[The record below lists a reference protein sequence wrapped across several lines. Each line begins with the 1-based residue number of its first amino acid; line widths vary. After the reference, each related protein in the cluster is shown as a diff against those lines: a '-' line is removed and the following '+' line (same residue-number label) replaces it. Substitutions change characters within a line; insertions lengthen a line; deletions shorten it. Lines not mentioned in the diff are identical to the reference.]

1 MNILFVCT
9 GNTCRSPMAETLLKQ
24 KLPKANVQSAGIFAG
39 EKQRANQH
47 TITVL
52 KNKDIKLAHESQPI
66 TARLLNWADLV
77 LTMTTQHKQSLILQY
92 PDYTDKFFTLKEYVL
107 EADKQVW
114 AELKKVYAN
123 YEEKRFKFIQE
134 NQHKF
139 DNTILD
145 QKLGEHLQSD
155 IEKIQ
160 QLESNL
166 ISYDISDPFGGD
178 LTVYEK
184 TLDEI
189 ELYVNM
195 LVEKLSKS
203 EN

>member
-1 MNILFVCT
+1 
-9 GNTCRSPMAETLLKQ
+9 
-24 KLPKANVQSAGIFAG
+24 
-39 EKQRANQH
+39 
-47 TITVL
+47 
-52 KNKDIKLAHESQPI
+52 
-66 TARLLNWADLV
+66 
-77 LTMTTQHKQSLILQY
+77 MTTQHKQSLILQY
-92 PDYTDKFFTLKEYVL
+92 PDYTDNFFTLKEYVS
-107 EADKQVW
+107 EADKEVW
-114 AELKKVYAN
+114 AEHKKVYAN
-123 YEEKRFKFIQE
+123 YEEKRFKCIQE

-139 DNTILD
+139 DNTIHD

-166 ISYDISDPFGGD
+166 IRHDIYDPCGD
-178 LTVYEK
+178 DVTVYEK

-203 EN
+203 RN

>member
-9 GNTCRSPMAETLLKQ
+9 GNTCRSPMAEALLKE
-24 KLPKANVQSAGIFAG
+24 KVPNANVQSAGIFAG
-39 EKQRANQH
+39 EKQRANHH

-52 KNKDIKLAHESQPI
+52 KDKDIDLIHESQPV
-66 TARLLNWADLV
+66 TAHLLNWADII

-92 PDYTDKFFTLKEYVL
+92 SDFADKFFTLKEYVS
-107 EADKQVW
+107 EADKEVW
-114 AELKKVYAN
+114 AELRKTYAD

-145 QKLGEHLQSD
+145 KKLAEHLQED

-160 QLESNL
+160 HMERNL
-166 ISYDISDPFGGD
+166 ISYDISDPFGGN
-178 LTVYEK
+178 LAVYEK
-184 TLDEI
+184 TLKEI
-189 ELYVNM
+189 DQYINL
-195 LVEKLSKS
+195 LVEKL
-203 EN
+203 NY